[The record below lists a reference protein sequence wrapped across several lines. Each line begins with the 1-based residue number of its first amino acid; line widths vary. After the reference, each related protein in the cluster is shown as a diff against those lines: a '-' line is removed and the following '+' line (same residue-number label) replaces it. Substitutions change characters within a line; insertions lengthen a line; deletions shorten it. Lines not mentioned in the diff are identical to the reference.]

1 MGKTDGMVDPSW
13 RLSLAERHISS
24 RISCWASAFWAGG
37 FQRACPPAGYIK
49 HHQTNY
55 SGWHQDGCITAL
67 RSKVLW
73 LRLHWLLFVWRSQAA
88 AKQVQGKD
96 LTWIKTDL
104 PLMPWMPERNK
115 GISSHWDTCHHSMNR
130 RVEIVKSRIWNS
142 KIWMLWRTREA
153 ETLDRLTIKHVVLG
167 TKVLL

>member
-1 MGKTDGMVDPSW
+1 MFRLRIAARCNTVSWLFLGCSRLGVVGRPWAKQMGWWTLPGVCHWLNSHFMA
-13 RLSLAERHISS
+13 RFHAGLLLFR
-24 RISCWASAFWAGG
+24 AGG
-37 FQRACPPAGYIK
+37 FKRACPPAGYIK

-115 GISSHWDTCHHSMNR
+115 G
-130 RVEIVKSRIWNS
+130 
-142 KIWMLWRTREA
+142 LA
-153 ETLDRLTIKHVVLG
+153 YQ
-167 TKVLL
+167 

>member
-1 MGKTDGMVDPSW
+1 MFRLRIAAARCNAVSWLSRLVKKGWCRRPHGPHGQNKWDGGPFLTFVTGWTPFHAGFHAGLLLF
-13 RLSLAERHISS
+13 R
-24 RISCWASAFWAGG
+24 AGG
-37 FQRACPPAGYIK
+37 FQRLACPPAGYIK

-55 SGWHQDGCITAL
+55 WGWHQDGCITAL

-115 GISSHWDTCHHSMNR
+115 G
-130 RVEIVKSRIWNS
+130 
-142 KIWMLWRTREA
+142 LA
-153 ETLDRLTIKHVVLG
+153 YQ
-167 TKVLL
+167 